1 MLNPATLLRRTS
13 SLAALGPEMHVNHQS
28 MMEWA
33 PADSNHA
40 AILTMVGFMAFS
52 GFLHDRPHSVSLLQ
66 LQLSSAIVARCCSL
80 LSLVVVARC
89 CLSFLCACVPP
100 LSVGGL
106 KSHLT
111 CVAMAS
117 KFFTWTKGDRRNT
130 TEGYR
135 TGGLLPIVT
144 DFSDPRNEVFLDGG
158 AKVR

>member
-33 PADSNHA
+33 PANSNLA
-40 AILTMVGFMAFS
+40 AILTMAGFMAFS
-52 GFLHDRPHSVSLLQ
+52 GFLHDRPHGVSLLQ
-66 LQLSSAIVARCCSL
+66 LQLSSAIVARYCRSL
-80 LSLVVVARC
+80 
-89 CLSFLCACVPP
+89 CLSFLLCLCACVPP
-100 LSVGGL
+100 LSIGGL